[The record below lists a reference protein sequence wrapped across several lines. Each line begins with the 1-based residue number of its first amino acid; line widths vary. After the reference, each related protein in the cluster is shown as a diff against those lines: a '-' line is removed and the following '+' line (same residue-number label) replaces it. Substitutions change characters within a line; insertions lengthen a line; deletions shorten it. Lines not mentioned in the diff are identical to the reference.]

1 MCVLCTSMI
10 VSGSVT
16 CTSWC
21 IHAFEKHSS
30 DGVEREHSVSRLQR
44 APGIGAYGNHVSGH
58 TVCSEPFP
66 SCLDSNVSYP
76 LRLQC
81 AYNVSYPAPTMS
93 HTLCAYSVQ
102 HSHTVAIH
110 EICSLLLLARCKI
123 LFQLRYVWGLTLIRQ
138 VYTQEKLMNCSW
150 LTGFRSR
157 AQSRHHCRRRG
168 RDVDWLHP
176 AGLCLDGASGGYK
189 FWAGQ

>member
-1 MCVLCTSMI
+1 MCFVHIYDCLWVCYLYVLMYPRIRKTI
-10 VSGSVT
+10 IR
-16 CTSWC
+16 WC
-21 IHAFEKHSS
+21 RKGTPCLSS
-30 DGVEREHSVSRLQR
+30 AKGTWHRCLWKPCLRS
-44 APGIGAYGNHVSGH
+44 Y
-58 TVCSEPFP
+58 VCSEPFP

-123 LFQLRYVWGLTLIRQ
+123 LFQLCYVWGLTLIRQ

>member
-1 MCVLCTSMI
+1 MCVFCAHLRLSLGLLLVRPG
-10 VSGSVT
+10 VSTHSKNIHQMVSKGNTVSLVCKGHLASVPMEIM
-16 CTSWC
+16 SQV
-21 IHAFEKHSS
+21 IQSAVNRFPHAFT
-30 DGVEREHSVSRLQR
+30 
-44 APGIGAYGNHVSGH
+44 A
-58 TVCSEPFP
+58 
-66 SCLDSNVSYP
+66 
-76 LRLQC
+76 
-81 AYNVSYPAPTMS
+81 MS

-150 LTGFRSR
+150 LTGFRSQ

-168 RDVDWLHP
+168 RDVDCLYP
-176 AGLCLDGASGGYK
+176 AGVCLDGASGGYK
-189 FWAGQ
+189 CWAGQ